1 MVDNKKIV
9 LDVGC
14 GKAKTK
20 IENATVIGMDKIKLP
35 EVDIIHDLE
44 KSPLPFKN
52 NSFDEIIC
60 NHVLE
65 HIDNLFDLMEE
76 FHRILK
82 PSGVIKIRA
91 PYFASPSAFMHPDH
105 KRFFTYKTF
114 EYWLPNESQKY
125 EVSKKSTF
133 LIKKRQLRFDTKF
146 KMFGIEKIANRF
158 PMFYEVL
165 ISRNFPAGELYI
177 ELEPKK

>member
-1 MVDNKKIV
+1 MRILNIGSGTEKRNKNTIN
-9 LDVGC
+9 LD
-14 GKAKTK
+14 KK
-20 IENATVIGMDKIKLP
+20 KLLN
-35 EVDIIHDLE
+35 VDIVWNLE
-44 KSPLPFKN
+44 KTPLPFEDN
-52 NSFDEIIC
+52 YFDVIIA
-60 NHVLE
+60 NHILE
-65 HIDNLFDLMEE
+65 HINNFIPLMEE
-76 FHRILK
+76 FHRIMK
-82 PSGVIKIRA
+82 PKGIIKIRV

-114 EYWLPNESQKY
+114 DYWLPNEKQKY
-125 EVSKKSTF
+125 EVTSNGISF
-133 LIKKRQLRFDTKF
+133 NYVKRELRFDTKF